1 MNSYFDNFKD
11 YVNFQST
18 QICNQIKNELETTD
32 NEIYEEIKKQKP
44 RKYWIERTRER
55 TIITMF
61 GKVKY
66 QRRIYRKIQNNKKGR
81 CIIPLDIKKKIRKWK
96 RYDQQ
101 IINRIIQRS
110 EKSFASF
117 NNLGTFDMTNVNKV
131 QVHRAIKNSLKI
143 NYECKYKPKPN
154 RLIYFNIDDTFVN
167 LKVNNKAVKYRIRLI
182 FIHQGKN
189 QKNKFINPKI
199 FSLMKITENRKNVPS
214 KLDILIGKII
224 DLNKFRDK
232 IIFCSDGAKEFRK
245 ACEQLNLKQN
255 IDEFHVWKQLDRTFR
270 SRVKNYSMI
279 PQNKRRDLYYQIKFY
294 LKSRNITSVF
304 NQLNNLISTLTNDS
318 QNREFILFLKNFYKY
333 LKNNFKSIL
342 FWQSKEFYPTVTESY
357 ICEKVK
363 SILGNKKKCFSLPVF
378 QSLLSMRTNFL
389 NISIS

>member
-1 MNSYFDNFKD
+1 MNSYFDNLKD
-11 YVNFQST
+11 YANFQST
-18 QICNQIKNELETTD
+18 QICNQIKNELETSD

-44 RKYWIERTRER
+44 RKYWIERKRER

-61 GKVKY
+61 GKVKFK
-66 QRRIYRKIQNNKKGR
+66 RRIYRKIQNNKKGR
-81 CIIPLDIKKKIRKWK
+81 CIIPLDIKKKINKWK

-101 IINRIIQRS
+101 ITKRMMQRA

-117 NNLGTFDMTNVNKV
+117 NNLGNFDMTNVNKV
-131 QVHRAIKNSLKI
+131 QVSRAIKDSLKI
-143 NYECKYKPKPN
+143 CSKYQYKPKPN

-232 IIFCSDGAKEFRK
+232 IIFCSDGAQEFRK

-294 LKSRNITSVF
+294 LKSGNITSVF

>member
-18 QICNQIKNELETTD
+18 QICNQIKNELETAD
-32 NEIYEEIKKQKP
+32 NEIYEEIKKHKP
-44 RKYWIERTRER
+44 RKYWIERSRER

-61 GKVKY
+61 GKVTF
-66 QRRIYRKIQNNKKGR
+66 QRRIYRKISNSKKGK
-81 CIIPLDIKKKIRKWK
+81 CTTPLDIKKKINKWK

-182 FIHQGKN
+182 FIHQGKS
-189 QKNKFINPKI
+189 KRNKFINSKI
-199 FSLMKITENRKNVPS
+199 FSLMKVTENRKDVPS

-232 IIFCSDGAKEFRK
+232 IIFCSDGAQEFRK
-245 ACEQLNLKQN
+245 ACEQLSLKQN

-294 LKSRNITSVF
+294 LKSGNIKSA
-304 NQLNNLISTLTNDS
+304 LNKLHDLILTLSNDN
-318 QNREFILFLKNFYKY
+318 QNREFILFLTNFYKY

-378 QSLLSMRTNFL
+378 QSLLAMRTNFL

>member
-18 QICNQIKNELETTD
+18 QICNQIKNELETAD
-32 NEIYEEIKKQKP
+32 NEIYKEIKKQRP
-44 RKYWIERTRER
+44 RKYWIERARKR

-61 GKVKY
+61 GKVTF
-66 QRRIYRKIQNNKKGR
+66 QRRIYRKISHSKKGE
-81 CIIPLDIKKKIRKWK
+81 CITLLDIRKKINKWK

-101 IINRIIQRS
+101 IINRIIQRA
-110 EKSFASF
+110 ERSFASF
-117 NNLGTFDMTNVNKV
+117 NNLGSFDMTNVNKV
-131 QVHRAIKNSLKI
+131 QVHRAIKNSLII
-143 NYECKYKPKPN
+143 NHECKYKPKSN
-154 RLIYFNIDDTFVN
+154 KLIYFNIDDTFVN

-189 QKNKFINPKI
+189 KNNKFINPKI
-199 FSLMKITENRKNVPS
+199 FSLMKITENRKNMPS
-214 KLDILIGKII
+214 KLDILIGKLI
-224 DLNKFRDK
+224 DLNKFRNK
-232 IIFCSDGAKEFRK
+232 IIFCSDGAQEFRK

-270 SRVKNYSMI
+270 SRIKNYSMV
-279 PQNKRRDLYYQIKFY
+279 PQSKRRDLYYQMKFY
-294 LKSRNITSVF
+294 LKSGDITSAL
-304 NQLNNLISTLTNDS
+304 NQIHDLISILTNDS
-318 QNREFILFLKNFYKY
+318 QNKEFILFLTNFYKY

-342 FWQSKEFYPTVTESY
+342 FWQSEDFYPTVTESY

-363 SILGNKKKCFSLPVF
+363 SILGNKKKWFSLPVF

>member
-11 YVNFQST
+11 YINFQST
-18 QICNQIKNELETTD
+18 QICNQIKNELETAD

-44 RKYWIERTRER
+44 RKYWIERARER

-61 GKVKY
+61 GKVTF
-66 QRRIYRKIQNNKKGR
+66 QRRIYRKISHSKKGK
-81 CIIPLDIKKKIRKWK
+81 CITPLDIRKKINKWK

-101 IINRIIQRS
+101 IINRIIQRA
-110 EKSFASF
+110 ERSFASF
-117 NNLGTFDMTNVNKV
+117 NNLGSFDMTNVNKV
-131 QVHRAIKNSLKI
+131 QVHREIKNSLRI
-143 NYECKYKPKPN
+143 NHECKYKPKPN
-154 RLIYFNIDDTFVN
+154 KLIYFNIDDTFVN
-167 LKVNNKAVKYRIRLI
+167 LKVNNRAVKYRIRLI

-189 QKNKFINPKI
+189 TNNKFINPKI
-199 FSLMKITENRKNVPS
+199 FSLMKITENRKNVQS
-214 KLDILIGKII
+214 KLDILIGKLI
-224 DLNKFRDK
+224 DLNKFRNK
-232 IIFCSDGAKEFRK
+232 IIFCSDGAQEFRK

-270 SRVKNYSMI
+270 SRIKNYSMI
-279 PQNKRRDLYYQIKFY
+279 PQSKRRDLYYQMKFY
-294 LKSRNITSVF
+294 LKSGDITSAL
-304 NQLNNLISTLTNDS
+304 NQIHDLILILTNDS
-318 QNREFILFLKNFYKY
+318 QNKEFILFLTNFYKY

-342 FWQSKEFYPTVTESY
+342 FWQSKDFYPTVTESY